1 MTINIGQLIVWL
13 IVGALAGSVAGII
26 VTGNR
31 RGFGQS
37 GNILIGLIGA
47 IVGGVLF
54 NLLGINLGLGDLVF
68 SAEDVV
74 AAIVGALVVLLV
86 LSLLRR

>member
-1 MTINIGQLIVWL
+1 MTINIGQLLIWL
-13 IVGALAGSVAGII
+13 IVGALAGSVAGVIF
-26 VTGNR
+26 TGRR
-31 RGFGQS
+31 RGYGHAA
-37 GNILIGLIGA
+37 NILIGLIGA

-54 NLLGINLGLGDLVF
+54 NLLGINLGLGNLVF

-86 LSLLRR
+86 LSLIRR

>member
-1 MTINIGQLIVWL
+1 MTINVGQLIVWL

-26 VTGNR
+26 FTGRR
-31 RGFGQS
+31 RGYGYA

-54 NLLGINLGLGDLVF
+54 SVLGINLGLGNLTF
-68 SAEDVV
+68 SAEDVASAFIGSLLV
-74 AAIVGALVVLLV
+74 LVVL
-86 LSLLRR
+86 SFLRR